1 MSIGHRE
8 FQIPR
13 DLFNAPGNSPN
24 YFSLGFAMFFS
35 SPRNL
40 FPGLEREGLLR
51 PPSILP
57 PSVPSKSPD
66 TFSEILHLLRG
77 YPVHIRNEAHRASL
91 LKDCRY
97 FNFKGLEQRLIPHS
111 IAFNQSRLRDEITLR
126 LEDILK
132 SGVSVAAEPTRTDP
146 LAGWVN
152 YARPFVDEHPAELVL
167 EVGGEATRL
176 HPGHLRVE
184 FLRDVRVRVARLLEV
199 IDAKLNLAPSRPP
212 LPLLP
217 AEPSPGNTSLADDL
231 VPVVLGP
238 EASIVLDGRPW
249 SPGMDEGDEE
259 DDDDMAGDASL
270 LPERK
275 RRRTELSSAAGGA
288 DGWVVRTGQWR
299 IRIQSSRNG
308 KSPVECVFVAV
319 KLDAIS
325 SERSRNSSRSFLN
338 G

>member
-40 FPGLEREGLLR
+40 FPGLDREGLLR

-57 PSVPSKSPD
+57 PSVPGKSAE
-66 TFSEILHLLRG
+66 TFAELLHLLRG
-77 YPVHIRNEAHRASL
+77 YPVDIRDEAHRASL

-111 IAFNQSRLRDEITLR
+111 ITFNQSRLRDEITLR

-132 SGVSVAAEPTRTDP
+132 SGVSVATEPTMSDP
-146 LAGWVN
+146 LAGWVS
-152 YARPFVDEHPAELVL
+152 YARPYVDDNAAELVL

-176 HPGHLRVE
+176 QPGHRHVQ
-184 FLRDVRVRVARLLEV
+184 FLRDARLRVSRLLEV
-199 IDAKLNLAPSRPP
+199 VAAKLDVQPFRPP

-217 AEPSPGNTSLADDL
+217 AEPAQGSGSPTDDL
-231 VPVVLGP
+231 IPALVGP
-238 EASIVLDGRPW
+238 EASVVLDGKPW
-249 SPGMDEGDEE
+249 TPGDEVDDEE
-259 DDDDMAGDASL
+259 DDDMATDDSL
-270 LPERK
+270 LPGRK
-275 RRRTELSSAAGGA
+275 RRRIESQGGAGGG
-288 DGWVVRTGQWR
+288 DDWVIKTGQWR
-299 IRIQSSRNG
+299 LRIQSSGNAR
-308 KSPVECVFVAV
+308 SPVECVFVAV

-325 SERSRNSSRSFLN
+325 SERARNSARGFLN
-338 G
+338 L